1 MERDNRQTWKRR
13 LGSMARK
20 LDASAHVGD
29 GAAAAIDEA
38 PERRRPPRRKGACS
52 GTSSVVISTGPA
64 SSNLVTL
71 YYEYTVAERGRPFR
85 Q

>member
-20 LDASAHVGD
+20 LDASAHVDD

-38 PERRRPPRRKGACS
+38 PERRRPPRRKGRLQRY
-52 GTSSVVISTGPA
+52 IK
-64 SSNLVTL
+64 
-71 YYEYTVAERGRPFR
+71 RRKKHRPR

>member
-38 PERRRPPRRKGACS
+38 LERRRPPRRKGRLQRY
-52 GTSSVVISTGPA
+52 IK
-64 SSNLVTL
+64 
-71 YYEYTVAERGRPFR
+71 RRKKHRPR

>member
-38 PERRRPPRRKGACS
+38 PERYIKRRKKH
-52 GTSSVVISTGPA
+52 
-64 SSNLVTL
+64 
-71 YYEYTVAERGRPFR
+71 RPR

>member
-1 MERDNRQTWKRR
+1 MQRDNRQTWKRR

-38 PERRRPPRRKGACS
+38 PERRRAPRRKGRS
-52 GTSSVVISTGPA
+52 QRYIKRR
-64 SSNLVTL
+64 NKH
-71 YYEYTVAERGRPFR
+71 RPR

>member
-20 LDASAHVGD
+20 LDASAHVGA

-38 PERRRPPRRKGACS
+38 PEERRHPPRWKGRLQRYIKRRKKH
-52 GTSSVVISTGPA
+52 
-64 SSNLVTL
+64 
-71 YYEYTVAERGRPFR
+71 RPR
-85 Q
+85 S

>member
-29 GAAAAIDEA
+29 GAAAAIDKA
-38 PERRRPPRRKGACS
+38 PERRRPPRRKGCLQRY
-52 GTSSVVISTGPA
+52 IKRR
-64 SSNLVTL
+64 NKH
-71 YYEYTVAERGRPFR
+71 RPR